1 MSINT
6 KTNIKSELI
15 NWIKTFVEKPN
26 PLLGD
31 WAPCPY
37 ARKARVNNKIHI
49 ELAETHL
56 LEAAVLDNI
65 FWLDDTTGEWV
76 DTNKDVIVIA
86 FDHNEITVDELSE
99 FVDTMN
105 DKLFEKDII
114 ILEDHP
120 NAKADKVN
128 DVVMNFG
135 KCGLLLMQRLSKLNE
150 ASEQLKEKG
159 YYDHWD
165 DAALNYVVNWRPT
178 K

>member
-1 MSINT
+1 MIEE
-6 KTNIKSELI
+6 KIKSELVK
-15 NWIKTFVEKPN
+15 WMKTFVEKPN

-37 ARKARVNNKIHI
+37 ARKARVNNKIQI

-56 LEAAVLDNI
+56 LEAAVLDNV
-65 FWLDDTTGEWV
+65 FWLDDTAGEWV
-76 DTNKDVIVIA
+76 DTDKDIVIIA

-105 DKLFEKDII
+105 SKLIKNDII

-120 NAKADKVN
+120 DAEADKVN
-128 DVVMNFG
+128 GVVMNFG
-135 KCGLLLMQRLSKLNE
+135 ECGLLLIQRLSKLNE

>member
-1 MSINT
+1 VDIKEI
-6 KTNIKSELI
+6 KTELI
-15 NWIKTFVEKPN
+15 TWLKTFVEKPN
-26 PLLGD
+26 PLLGG

-37 ARKARVNNKIHI
+37 ARKARIDDKIYI
-49 ELAETHL
+49 ELTETQL

-65 FWLDDTTGEWV
+65 FWLEDTAGEWV
-76 DTNKDVIVIA
+76 VADKDVVIIA

-105 DKLFEKDII
+105 NKLIKDDII

-120 NAKADKVN
+120 HAEADKVN
-128 DVVMNFG
+128 GVVMNFG
-135 KCGLLLMQRLSKLNE
+135 KCGLLLIQRLSTLNE
-150 ASEQLKEKG
+150 ASEQLKAKG

-178 K
+178 R